1 MIPKIRFSEFVE
13 EWKKVK
19 LSECLEISKERNLN
33 NFYGKNDVL
42 SVSDELGVM
51 NQIEL
56 LGRSFAGQS
65 VTNYNVLRTNQIVYT
80 KSPLK
85 AKPYGIVK
93 VNKVENGIVSVL
105 YAVYNAKDGISS
117 DYIHYYFTPS
127 FRLNNYLHPLVNKG
141 AKNTMNISD
150 EDALKGEITI
160 PPTLSEQRRISQFFT
175 LLDETIRLEGERL
188 ASLKQVKA
196 ASLQS
201 FFPQEGEKEP
211 RVRFKGFSGEW
222 KKVRLG
228 DCGFTYSGI
237 GFPEKEQGG
246 QSGIPFYKVS
256 DMNNIGNEHIM
267 ISSNNYVSKKQI
279 EENHWNVCKSLPAI
293 FFAKVGAAVLLD
305 RKRLVVEPCICDNNT
320 MMYCLDTK
328 IWDKYFCLK
337 CFENIRLS
345 ALIQVGTLPSYNA
358 STIESIEV
366 FIPSLAEQRALS
378 SYFTNIDEQIRL
390 VSEKIEKMKKVKG
403 ACLEG
408 MMV

>member
-1 MIPKIRFSEFVE
+1 MTMIPKIRFSEFVE
-13 EWKKVK
+13 EWKETK
-19 LSECLEISKERNLN
+19 LEDLLIVNSGKDYKHLKEGNIPV
-33 NFYGKNDVL
+33 YGTGGYML
-42 SVSDELGVM
+42 SVDQSLSSSDAIG
-51 NQIEL
+51 I
-56 LGRSFAGQS
+56 GRKGTIDKPQF
-65 VTNYNVLRTNQIVYT
+65 
-80 KSPLK
+80 LK
-85 AKPYGIVK
+85 APFWTVDTLFFLTLRKKDDLKFLYNLAQKLDWRKYDESTGVPSLSKSNII
-93 VNKVENGIVSVL
+93 NIEVS
-105 YAVYNAKDGISS
+105 
-117 DYIHYYFTPS
+117 T
-127 FRLNNYLHPLVNKG
+127 
-141 AKNTMNISD
+141 
-150 EDALKGEITI
+150 
-160 PPTLSEQRRISQFFT
+160 PTLSEQRRISQFFT

-279 EENHWNVCKSLPAI
+279 EENHWNVCKSVPAI

-358 STIESIEV
+358 STIENIEV
-366 FIPSLAEQRALS
+366 FIPTLAEQCALS
-378 SYFTNIDEQIRL
+378 TYFTNIDEQIRL
-390 VSEKIEKMKKVKG
+390 EREKIEKMKKVKG